1 MIVVSALSERDKERE
16 RALQLHCSLHCCSLH
31 GHTAAWDYSMGLD
44 QENNFIGWSGNH
56 SKHPAKL
63 MDQIFTMTNDSINSL
78 EASVKVI
85 REDFGIQ

>member
-1 MIVVSALSERDKERE
+1 
-16 RALQLHCSLHCCSLH
+16 
-31 GHTAAWDYSMGLD
+31 MGLD
-44 QENNFIGWSGNH
+44 QENTFIGWSGNH
-56 SKHPAKL
+56 SKHPAEL